1 MCSIE
6 YMANKWMKNKNS
18 KFLSL
23 NQNQKPKLFLS
34 NVQPFAS
41 LACFIGFVLANK
53 INSKIF
59 FFKSSFPKLTLQ
71 VTITCLKLQIVDLS
85 YIFILN

>member
-23 NQNQKPKLFLS
+23 NQNKKTKLFLS

-41 LACFIGFVLANK
+41 LACFIGFVLTNK

-59 FFKSSFPKLTLQ
+59 FF
-71 VTITCLKLQIVDLS
+71 I
-85 YIFILN
+85 